1 MLEITEFLREKY
13 LMFLSIVVKT
23 CDAEVICNCSWEVY
37 LIIIFFPIIYFWISS
52 EIEKKDWLQW
62 SETKLIQKL
71 IKLIK
76 RFLLYLLKK
85 VIQKSFT
92 HFDRIL
98 GCSKNARILTNWL
111 QRCSYYVLH
120 THMGLNTVSS
130 LAFAYF

>member
-37 LIIIFFPIIYFWISS
+37 LIIIFFPIVYFWISS

-92 HFDRIL
+92 RFDRIL